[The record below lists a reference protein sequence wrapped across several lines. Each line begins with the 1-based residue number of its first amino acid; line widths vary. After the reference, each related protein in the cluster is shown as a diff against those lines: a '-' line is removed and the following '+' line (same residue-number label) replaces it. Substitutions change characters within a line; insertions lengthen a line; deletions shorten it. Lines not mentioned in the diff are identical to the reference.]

1 VLKASPDIKETVAI
15 ICQNSLRPPSLCL
28 SFMTSPA
35 CHFTGFV
42 RVDISGKSPSRRTTM
57 GYKETMIE
65 EYKKTDP
72 EFVKMIEEAEKRFA
86 VADAITNRRIEMG
99 LSRRSFAR
107 VLGISERD
115 LYRLERADFWK
126 SREETETW
134 INQAFNSLNSKLS
147 QPK

>member
-1 VLKASPDIKETVAI
+1 
-15 ICQNSLRPPSLCL
+15 
-28 SFMTSPA
+28 
-35 CHFTGFV
+35 
-42 RVDISGKSPSRRTTM
+42 M